1 MLEIGDNREKM
12 TKNKVLKSAHNEV
25 SANRIQQMGL
35 ILDHLVEA
43 LGGDPS
49 APLRRAQI
57 LVDIDAHPETTQAAV
72 MDRLNLNKSTLN
84 REIDWLYDQGCI
96 LRQPSRLDGRVIHI
110 ATCGYSKKNLA
121 LALDYFKGSHKNLHF
136 FIESLINIFTE
147 QKPTLRDVKFLVA
160 AADIGD
166 ATRQE
171 LFARGYTG
179 AHTTNSRALDNL
191 VEQGL
196 LIKTEDENG

>member
-1 MLEIGDNREKM
+1 MSPNQ
-12 TKNKVLKSAHNEV
+12 LKSAHNQV

-49 APLRRAQI
+49 SPLRRAQI
-57 LVDIDAHPETTQAAV
+57 LVDIDGHPETTQAEV
-72 MDRLNLNKSTLN
+72 MDRLKLNKSTLN
-84 REIDWLYDQGCI
+84 REIEWLYDQGCI
-96 LRQPSRLDGRVIHI
+96 LRQPSKLDGRVIHMLS
-110 ATCGYSKKNLA
+110 CGYSKKNLG
-121 LALDYFKGSHKNLHF
+121 LALDYFEKSHKNLHF
-136 FIESLINIFTE
+136 FLETLINLFTE
-147 QKPTLRDVKFLVA
+147 QKPTLRDAKFLVTA
-160 AADIGD
+160 TDMGE

-171 LFARGYTG
+171 LFERGYSG
-179 AHTTNSRALDNL
+179 PQTTNVRALDNL

>member
-1 MLEIGDNREKM
+1 MPTDKF
-12 TKNKVLKSAHNEV
+12 LKSEHNQA

-49 APLRRAQI
+49 SPLRRVQI
-57 LVDIDAHPETTQAAV
+57 LNDIDAHPETTQSAV
-72 MDRLNLNKSTLN
+72 MDRLQIGKSTLN

-96 LRQPSRLDGRVIHI
+96 LRQPGAQDGRVIHML
-110 ATCGYSKKNLA
+110 TCGYAKKNLG
-121 LALDYFKGSHKNLHF
+121 LALDYFDKSHENLHF

-147 QKPTLRDVKFLVA
+147 QKPTLRDAKFLVT
-160 AADIGD
+160 AADMGE

-171 LFARGYTG
+171 LFARGYSG
-179 AHTTNSRALDNL
+179 AQTTNIRALDSL

-196 LIKTEDENG
+196 LTKTEDEPER

>member
-1 MLEIGDNREKM
+1 MPQNI
-12 TKNKVLKSAHNEV
+12 LKSAHNQV

-35 ILDHLVEA
+35 ILDHLVDA

-57 LVDIDAHPETTQAAV
+57 LIDIDAHPETTQAAI
-72 MDRLNLNKSTLN
+72 MDRLGVNKSTLN

-96 LRQPSRLDGRVIHI
+96 LRQPSKQDGRVIHMI
-110 ATCGYSKKNLA
+110 TCGYSKKNLG
-121 LALDYFKGSHKNLHF
+121 LTLDYFEKSHKNLHF
-136 FIESLINIFTE
+136 FIETLISLFTD
-147 QKPTLRDVKFLVA
+147 QKPTLRDAKFLVA
-160 AADIGD
+160 AADMGE

-171 LFARGYTG
+171 LFNRGYVG
-179 AHTTNSRALDNL
+179 AQTTNVRALDNL

-196 LIKTEDENG
+196 LVKTEEDNG